1 METNRKRI
9 RRDFAP
15 LNVAVAIACDTA
27 YSPLM
32 QVYNGS
38 NGEYEPNRL
47 LSPTIIR
54 PIITAYAA
62 DGSWPHPSANS
73 QLAEMKWYVNGK
85 DITSLSSWS
94 GLYEIDTI
102 GSTRGSISILKN
114 LLPNSEVSLHFEAK
128 LVDNR
133 LGVTLPIK
141 TDPVVLSTVDQ
152 AEDTYGLTIGES
164 RNIRYNPLI
173 DLLDLHE
180 YKVAHGVASSE
191 SGAYDGNQYIRT
203 IPIEMYAGDIKM
215 NGGYAI
221 KLYRIEGVNSLSEI
235 TSSDYEIIS
244 VSPSAIVID
253 LRLIEKADYMIKGF
267 VNDKEQAKCQFSVKR
282 IRPAFKCSPTNESSI
297 LPNQTE
303 RYDEVQVE
311 SEGRNIPYPGRALKI
326 VWFTDSS
333 SKTNV
338 QHNEGGTTLFD
349 LEKTGVGKEYP
360 DDWLDVYITASHKE
374 IHSIAVDSEGNT
386 YTDEN
391 GNILIFN

>member
-38 NGEYEPNRL
+38 DGEFEPNRL

-73 QLAEMKWYVNGK
+73 QLAEMKWFVNGK
-85 DITSLSSWS
+85 DITTLSSWS
-94 GLYEIDTI
+94 GLYEIDTV
-102 GSTRGSISILKN
+102 GSTRGSISVLKN
-114 LLPNSEVSLHFEAK
+114 LLPNSEVSLHFEAR

-152 AEDTYGLTIGES
+152 AEDTYGMSIGES

-180 YKVAHGVASSE
+180 YKVAHGIASSE

-203 IPIEMYAGDIKM
+203 IPVEMYAGESRM
-215 NGGYAI
+215 TSGYTV
-221 KLYRIEGVNSLSEI
+221 KVYRITDINTQVEI
-235 TSSDYEIIS
+235 TSSDYEFIS
-244 VSPSAIVID
+244 IAPSQIVID
-253 LRLIEKADYMIKGF
+253 LRLIEKADYLIKGF
-267 VNDKEQAKCQFSVKR
+267 VNGKEQAKCQFSVKR
-282 IRPAFKCSPTNESSI
+282 VRPAFRCSPTNESSI
-297 LPNQTE
+297 LPMQTE
-303 RYDEVQVE
+303 RYDEVLVE
-311 SEGRNIPYPGRALKI
+311 SEGRNIPCPGRSLKI
-326 VWFTDSS
+326 TWFTDTAT
-333 SKTNV
+333 KTNV
-338 QHNEGGTTLFD
+338 QHNEGDTTLFD
-349 LEKTGVGKEYP
+349 LRKAGVKDEYP
-360 DDWLDVYITASHKE
+360 DDWADVYVKATHKDVHCIASDGSD
-374 IHSIAVDSEGNT
+374 I
-386 YTDEN
+386 YTDES